1 MFSLYRLRFDW
12 KIYFLPVVVGISA
25 GLGAVFFKALINFIQ
40 NLSFNGII
48 SLELNDSIP
57 LSSSWG
63 DLVFLVPAIGF
74 LFVGIIVLRWAPEA
88 KGHGVPEVMMAVFT
102 NKGRIRPRVAAIK
115 IIASALCI
123 GTGGSSGREGPIV
136 QIGSSIGSAIGQK
149 LNLSGVETTTLL
161 GCGAAAGIAA
171 TFNAPL
177 GGILFAIEII
187 MPEFSVHTLVP
198 LALSTSVATYISRF
212 LLGNESAFIVPTYA
226 MHSTYELLL
235 YVLLG
240 LLIGMVSI
248 LYIHSMYK
256 FEDLFDNLK
265 ISPYFKPVIGGLI
278 VGITALAIYK
288 LYGNY
293 YIFGVGYATVTSV
306 LSGQSNIGVLLLLA
320 LVMLKVFAT
329 SVTLGSGGSG
339 GIFAPALYIGACFG
353 AAFGLFFNGLIPGI
367 VSTPTAYANVGMG
380 AIVGGVM
387 GAPLTAIIMFFE
399 MTKNYAIILPL
410 TISVVIARAFVH
422 HNYEGTIYEIKLF
435 RNGIKIPHE
444 RAIDM
449 LSIAPVKDIM
459 EPYDE
464 SKDMGNTIY
473 QYSSLQEALIKMNDL
488 KVNDLVAVNKSVMP
502 MGTIKKD
509 DILHFYTKEKSK
521 LRKS

>member
-1 MFSLYRLRFDW
+1 MFSFYRLRFDW
-12 KIYFLPVVVGISA
+12 KVYILPVVVGLLA
-25 GLGAVFFKALINFIQ
+25 GLGAVFFKVLINFVQ
-40 NLSFNGII
+40 NLSFRGII
-48 SLELNDSIP
+48 SIELNDSIP

-63 DLVFLVPAIGF
+63 NLVFLVPVVGF
-74 LFVGIIVLRWAPEA
+74 LLVGIIVLKWAPEA

-102 NKGRIRPRVAAIK
+102 AKGRIRPRVAAVK
-115 IIASALCI
+115 IIASGICI

-149 LNLSGVETTTLL
+149 LNLSGMETTTLL

-198 LALSTSVATYISRF
+198 LALSTSVATYISRY
-212 LLGNESAFIVPTYA
+212 LLGNESAFLVPTYA
-226 MHSTYELLL
+226 MHSVYELLL

-240 LLIGMVSI
+240 LGIGLLSI
-248 LYIHSMYK
+248 LYIHSMYS
-256 FEDLFDNLK
+256 FEDFFDNLK
-265 ISPYFKPVIGGLI
+265 ISPYLKPVIGGLI
-278 VGITALAIYK
+278 VGLTALVIYQV
-288 LYGNY
+288 YGNY
-293 YIFGVGYATVTSV
+293 YIFGVGYSTVTSV
-306 LSGQSNIGVLLLLA
+306 LSGNVKYGILMLLA
-320 LVMLKVFAT
+320 LVLLKTFAT
-329 SVTLGSGGSG
+329 SVTLGCGGSG

-353 AAFGLFFNGLIPGI
+353 AAFGLFFNGLMPDI
-367 VSTPTAYANVGMG
+367 VATPTAYANVGMG

-449 LSIAPVKDIM
+449 LSIAPVKDLM
-459 EPYDE
+459 VPYDGVKE
-464 SKDMGNTIY
+464 IEHTIY
-473 QYSSLQEALIKMNDL
+473 QYSSLQEALIKMNDN
-488 KVNDLVAVNKSVMP
+488 KVNDLFAVNKSGMTKGV
-502 MGTIKKD
+502 IKKD

-521 LRKS
+521 LRKA

>member
-12 KIYFLPVVVGISA
+12 KVYLLPVVVGALS
-25 GLGAVFFKALINFIQ
+25 GVGAVFFKALINLVQ
-40 NLSFNGII
+40 NLSFKGSL

-57 LSSSWG
+57 LISNWG
-63 DLVFLVPAIGF
+63 NLVFLVPIVGF
-74 LFVGIIVLRWAPEA
+74 FFVGIIVLKWAPEA

-102 NKGRIRPRVAAIK
+102 EKGRIRPRVAAVK
-115 IIASALCI
+115 IIASGLCI

-149 LNLSGVETTTLL
+149 LKLSGVETITLL

-198 LALSTSVATYISRF
+198 LALSTSVATYISRMF
-212 LLGNESAFIVPTYA
+212 LGSESAFLVPIYA
-226 MHSTYELLL
+226 MNSGYELIL

-240 LLIGMVSI
+240 LSIGVVSI
-248 LYIHSMYK
+248 IYIKSMYK
-256 FEDLFDNLK
+256 FEDIFDEMS
-265 ISPYFKPVIGGLI
+265 ISPYLKTVIGGFI
-278 VGITALAIYK
+278 VGITALVIFK

-293 YIFGVGYATVTSV
+293 YIFGVGYSTVSNI
-306 LSGQSNIGVLLLLA
+306 LSGEANIGILMLLA
-320 LVMLKVFAT
+320 LVLLKTFAT
-329 SVTLGSGGSG
+329 SVTLGCGGSG

-353 AAFGLFFNGLIPGI
+353 AAFGLFFNALIPGI

-380 AIVGGVM
+380 AIMGGVM

-399 MTKNYAIILPL
+399 MTQNYAIILPL
-410 TISVVIARAFVH
+410 TISVVLARAFVH
-422 HNYEGTIYEIKLF
+422 YNSEGNIYEIKLF
-435 RNGIKIPHE
+435 RNGIRIPHE

-449 LSIAPVKDIM
+449 LSIAPVKDLM
-459 EPYDE
+459 EPYQEEKALKE
-464 SKDMGNTIY
+464 SIY
-473 QYSSLQEALIKMNDL
+473 QYSSLQEALILMNES
-488 KVNDLVAVNKSVMP
+488 KVTELMALNKSGNPV
-502 MGTIKKD
+502 GVIKKD
-509 DILHFYTKEKSK
+509 EILYFYTKEKSRM
-521 LRKS
+521 RKG